1 MKQEDLLTFLIK
13 YHSHLFITYLLYEH
27 TLLGLPHP
35 RTGDSYSQPLSML
48 KFFVDL
54 GK

>member
-13 YHSHLFITYLLYEH
+13 VSLSFVYYLLIVWA
-27 TLLGLPHP
+27 HP
-35 RTGDSYSQPLSML
+35 VGPSPPSTGDSYSQPLSML